1 MSPTWIVIEVDLFND
16 TEASEDVVVDGDEFA
31 LLQVELRQRGLPQRV
46 EDEPLQLPDRVP
58 SEAEVG
64 QVPQVDLL
72 GLDGLVDAAQG
83 QVVVVQDEVS
93 QGAGFKVSGQSVAS
107 LIALVLINCQQLS

>member
-1 MSPTWIVIEVDLFND
+1 M
-16 TEASEDVVVDGDEFA
+16 
-31 LLQVELRQRGLPQRV
+31 

-107 LIALVLINCQQLS
+107 LIALVLINCQQLSSSDMFFVRLARIHSTRASFLRSKTDSSGYGIKTKI